1 MKSSPFQLFIKPI
14 LMFMGKIPESL
25 NRRHFS
31 INFIFAALF
40 ILITGSCQQKQSVKL
55 SDQDILH
62 QNQDQ
67 LTQVII
73 YDIFTPPVASRIY
86 VYSSL
91 ASYEAIRFSKEGTT
105 SIAENLKGFGSMPQ
119 PDRSKEYNY
128 TLAASK
134 AFFNVA
140 HNVKV
145 FSVDSLKNYEEQL
158 FNRFKKELDDS
169 VYQRSIAF
177 GDTIA
182 RVVLARAKNDGY
194 FQSRG
199 KAKYLGSNDP
209 GKWRPTPPDYLDG
222 VEWCWNTM
230 KPMVMDSAS
239 QFMPARPPLFSTD
252 TSSLFFRSVK
262 EVYAINKSLT
272 DEQMDIARYWDDN
285 PLVIMHSGH
294 MMFGNKK
301 ITPGGHWMGISAIA
315 SKQSGADA
323 VKTARA
329 YALTSLALYEAF
341 VSCWDE
347 KYRSSYIRP
356 VTIINETF
364 DNTWMP
370 FLQTPPFP
378 EYTSGHST
386 ITACAASVLT
396 NLFGENFAFQDTS
409 DLRYIGMQRHFN
421 SFAEAANEASISR
434 VYGGIH
440 YRFSVDTG
448 AEQGKKLGD
457 YINEKLVK

>member
-1 MKSSPFQLFIKPI
+1 MKPTMTNRNQSIRFI
-14 LMFMGKIPESL
+14 LAG
-25 NRRHFS
+25 
-31 INFIFAALF
+31 
-40 ILITGSCQQKQSVKL
+40 ILITSFLSCDRKQTPALKDV
-55 SDQDILH
+55 DVLH

-73 YDIFTPPVASRIY
+73 YDVFTPPVASRLY
-86 VYSSL
+86 VYAAL
-91 ASYEAIRFSKEGTT
+91 ASYEAIRFSAEDAA
-105 SIAENLKGFGSMPQ
+105 SIAEKLHGFGPMPK
-119 PDRSKEYNY
+119 PEPGKSYNY

-134 AFFNVA
+134 AFFNVVR
-140 HNVKV
+140 NVRV
-145 FSVDSLKNYEEQL
+145 FSVDSLDRYEESL
-158 FNRFKKELDDS
+158 YNSYAALLDDS
-169 VYQRSIAF
+169 TFARSVSF

-182 RVVLARAKNDGY
+182 RVILARAKTDGY
-194 FQSRG
+194 LASRG
-199 KAKYLGSNDP
+199 KPKYLGSNDP

-239 QFMPARPPLFSTD
+239 QFMPARPPRFNLD
-252 TSSLFFRSVK
+252 TNSVFFRSVR
-262 EVYAINKSLT
+262 EVYNMNKNLT
-272 DEQMDIARYWDDN
+272 DEQMEIARYWDDN
-285 PLVIMHSGH
+285 PFVIEHSGH
-294 MMFGNKK
+294 MIFGNKK

-329 YALTSLALYEAF
+329 YAMTALALYEGF
-341 VSCWDE
+341 ISCWDE

-364 DNTWMP
+364 DPAWMP

-386 ITACAASVLT
+386 ITASAATVLT
-396 NLFGENFAFQDTS
+396 SLFGENFAFQDTS

-421 SFAEAANEASISR
+421 SFREAAAEASISR

-448 AEQGKKLGD
+448 AEQGKRIGA
-457 YINEKLVK
+457 YIVEKIEQ

>member
-1 MKSSPFQLFIKPI
+1 MKTTRQTITLKDLGIRI
-14 LMFMGKIPESL
+14 LCGGIIVL
-25 NRRHFS
+25 S
-31 INFIFAALF
+31 II
-40 ILITGSCQQKQSVKL
+40 SCQKKQLHKNL
-55 SDQDILH
+55 TDADILH
-62 QNQDQ
+62 NNQDQ

-73 YDIFTPPVASRIY
+73 YDVFSPPVASRLY
-86 VYSSL
+86 VYASL
-91 ASYEAIRFSKEGTT
+91 ASYEAIRFSKEGTPSLT
-105 SIAENLKGFGSMPQ
+105 EKLKDFGSMPQ
-119 PDRSKEYNY
+119 PEANKEYNY
-128 TLAASK
+128 SLAASK
-134 AFFNVA
+134 SFFNVV

-145 FSVDSLKNYEEQL
+145 FSIDSLKKYEESL
-158 FNRFKKELDDS
+158 FERFKEELDDS
-169 VYQRSIAF
+169 VYQRSVAF
-177 GDTIA
+177 GDTVA
-182 RVVLARAKNDGY
+182 RVILARAKKDGY

-230 KPMVMDSAS
+230 KPMIMDSAS
-239 QFMPARPPLFSTD
+239 QFIPPLPPLFSLD
-252 TSSLFFRSVK
+252 TNSVFFKSVR
-262 EVYAINKSLT
+262 EVYDINKNLT
-272 DEQMDIARYWDDN
+272 EEQINIARYWDDN

-301 ITPGGHWMGISAIA
+301 ITPGGHWMGICAIA
-315 SKQSGADA
+315 SKLSGADA
-323 VKTARA
+323 VKTAYA
-329 YALTSLALYEAF
+329 YALTSLALYDGF
-341 VSCWDE
+341 ISCWDE

-364 DNTWMP
+364 DNAWLP

-386 ITACAASVLT
+386 ITASAAIVLT
-396 NLFGENFAFQDTS
+396 SVFGDNFAFQDTS

-421 SFAEAANEASISR
+421 SFNEAAAEVSISR

-448 AEQGKKLGD
+448 AEQGKKLGNF
-457 YINEKLVK
+457 IVGKLVNKNRLD